1 MSSEN
6 LVKEYAAKIRP
17 ILPLAKKAYGSRSQD
32 TPAHKASREY
42 TKFLLEFQ
50 EKGGSLPKLAKE
62 LNVAYAGLR
71 RRVVMNNVSVSAY
84 KPKSRLKSSDQ
95 DIAAAARRVVTA
107 KEKSVEEYHDQL
119 AKEYESGIS
128 LSNLAKHMSL
138 SSAAP
143 LYYGVQRSLQRKS

>member
-1 MSSEN
+1 MSSKN

-17 ILPLAKKAYGSRSQD
+17 LLPLAKKAYGSRSQD

-42 TKFLLEFQ
+42 TELLLEFQ

-62 LNVAYAGLR
+62 LSVAYAGLR